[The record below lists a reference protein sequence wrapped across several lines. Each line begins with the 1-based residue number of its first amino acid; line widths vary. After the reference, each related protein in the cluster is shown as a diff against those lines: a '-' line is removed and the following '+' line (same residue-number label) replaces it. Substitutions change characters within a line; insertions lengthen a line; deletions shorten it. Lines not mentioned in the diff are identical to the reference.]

1 MNTKKKKSTF
11 KKQSKK
17 LKGGEKLI
25 NKFINKVKDPLK
37 TCYILNLLI
46 QNNKFE
52 LSDLKKLIGTSKS
65 ISNNTHPLFR
75 SDKNTNYI
83 NNYLRKFIIKYGKK
97 NRKNLNNTIVIIKC
111 MGSTIGQ
118 LYALFNKI
126 FNYDYDEESEDF
138 KEYVSNEYKQH
149 PKGNI
154 YDLNTT
160 EQLDKFKTD
169 LSSVAIPL
177 IIDFVTETLILSS
190 AHYEVHIRKSKGK
203 QSVIKNGV
211 EAFLKELDVSEEYN
225 IKQVV
230 THGKTYSK
238 YISLVDILLGD
249 PKDILEIDKQTLN
262 KQKLEEMKIN
272 AIQEIKSQL
281 KNVFAMPDIKKKIQ
295 NMSTENLLK
304 ENEEKDKLRDLAFD
318 ENQSSSFLFII
329 IGLLGVALLTKF
341 NVFAPSTNIGTGFA

>member
-11 KKQSKK
+11 KKKSKK

-25 NKFINKVKDPLK
+25 DKFISKVKDPLK
-37 TCYILNLLI
+37 TCYLHNLLI
-46 QNNKFE
+46 KSNKHE

-75 SDKNTNYI
+75 SDNNTNYI

-97 NRKNLNNTIVIIKC
+97 NRTNLNNTIIIIKC
-111 MGSTIGQ
+111 MGSKIGQ

-126 FNYDYDEESEDF
+126 FNYDYDEESTYF
-138 KEYVSNEYKQH
+138 KEYVENEYKKN
-149 PKGNI
+149 PKGGI
-154 YDLNTT
+154 YELTPT
-160 EQLDKFKTD
+160 KQLEQFKTD
-169 LSSVAIPL
+169 LPAVAIPL

-190 AHYEVHIRKSKGK
+190 AYYEVHIRKSKGK
-203 QSVIKNGV
+203 KSIIKNGV
-211 EAFLKELDVSEEYN
+211 EAFLKELDVSEESKR
-225 IKQVV
+225 KQNLKP
-230 THGKTYSK
+230 GATYSK

-249 PKDILEIDKQTLN
+249 PKDISDIDKKSLD
-262 KQKLEEMKIN
+262 KQKLDDFEIK
-272 AIQEIKSQL
+272 AIEALKSQL
-281 KNVFAMPDIKKKIQ
+281 NSVFVRGDIKKKIQ

-304 ENEEKDKLRDLAFD
+304 ENDEKDKLRDLAFD

-329 IGLLGVALLTKF
+329 IGLLGFALLTKF

>member
-1 MNTKKKKSTF
+1 MNTKKKKSIF

-17 LKGGEKLI
+17 QKGGV

-75 SDKNTNYI
+75 SDKNTNYL

-118 LYALFNKI
+118 LYTLFNKI
-126 FNYDYDEESEDF
+126 FNYDYDEESTDF
-138 KEYVSNEYKQH
+138 KDYIENDYKKN
-149 PKGNI
+149 PKGGI
-154 YDLNTT
+154 YNLKPK
-160 EQLDKFKTD
+160 EQLEKFKKD
-169 LSSVAIPL
+169 LPAKAIPL

-190 AHYEVHIRKSKGK
+190 AYYEVHIRKSKGK
-203 QSVIKNGV
+203 QSVIKTGV
-211 EAFLKELDVSEEYN
+211 EAFLKELDVSEESKR
-225 IKQVV
+225 KQLNEKY
-230 THGKTYSK
+230 GKTYSK

-249 PKDILEIDKQTLN
+249 PKDISEIDKKTLN
-262 KQKLEEMKIN
+262 KQKLDEMQLT
-272 AIQEIKSQL
+272 AIEALKSQL
-281 KNVFAMPDIKKKIQ
+281 NSVFVSADIKKKIQ

-304 ENEEKDKLRDLAFD
+304 ENEEDAKLRDLAFD

-329 IGLLGVALLTKF
+329 IGLLLFALLTKF